1 MEAPKRSAVV
11 EEDES
16 EDYTGD
22 EDAESEEAS
31 EEEEGTESEEASEE
45 SDEEAPLVREE
56 QQEERNHD
64 RSKKV
69 GRKPSPRRSPPKA
82 RKGANKHTHDDG
94 DQDQQDVD
102 GNVDGHRFGGA
113 AKGRPRTRH
122 SSDDALTRVLLWNRG
137 LSALLQWAFIRWS
150 RLLHKYPVVIMLL
163 SAVIYGGL
171 GFGLFLEDQQDDQ
184 PRYPRPLPIYR
195 CGEHLLI
202 TYYHLFP
209 IEANKR
215 IK

>member
-1 MEAPKRSAVV
+1 VRGGIGRRKMEAPKRSAVV

-22 EDAESEEAS
+22 EEDAESEEAS

-82 RKGANKHTHDDG
+82 RKGANKHTHDDE
-94 DQDQQDVD
+94 DHQDVD

-113 AKGRPRTRH
+113 AKGRPRGRH

-184 PRYPRPLPIYR
+184 PRYPPSTLNIY
-195 CGEHLLI
+195 
-202 TYYHLFP
+202 
-209 IEANKR
+209 
-215 IK
+215 